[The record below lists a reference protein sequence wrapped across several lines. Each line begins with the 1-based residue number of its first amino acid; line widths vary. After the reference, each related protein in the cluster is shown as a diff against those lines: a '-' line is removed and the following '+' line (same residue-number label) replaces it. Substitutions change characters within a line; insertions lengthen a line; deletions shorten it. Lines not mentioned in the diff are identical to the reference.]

1 MQCGVTLCPAGDVG
15 WGRSSAHVSRRDN
28 PEEEQEAVSLGPT
41 HFQRRQ
47 ELPVAPRARALGRL
61 QEEVTQVGGGDEQ
74 RTEMVDFK
82 GRLTKKRQTQTCI
95 SKFWSLCG

>member
-1 MQCGVTLCPAGDVG
+1 M
-15 WGRSSAHVSRRDN
+15 SRDN

-61 QEEVTQVGGGDEQ
+61 QRVSVQPPGEADLASDPDHASCWLWGLRPVAQPLGVSVSALAVLWVSGEGFSGI
-74 RTEMVDFK
+74 R
-82 GRLTKKRQTQTCI
+82 
-95 SKFWSLCG
+95 